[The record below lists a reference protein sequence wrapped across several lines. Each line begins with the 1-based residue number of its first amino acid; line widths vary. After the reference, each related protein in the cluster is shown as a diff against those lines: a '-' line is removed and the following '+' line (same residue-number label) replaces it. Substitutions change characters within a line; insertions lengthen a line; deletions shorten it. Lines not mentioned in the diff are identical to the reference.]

1 MAKNTGT
8 AKQMQTPNHGYF
20 TPSMEDKENSKESE
34 ELFYSVKSNYNLR
47 NTPVRVFYQQG
58 LTPMKGITV
67 SSKKRR
73 KNKKQIKNAFEMTE
87 LNEALPCSVE
97 PFQEENAQVDEQVDE
112 DDEDDEAIEENQEL
126 VETIE
131 VQEEFVEEKDTIE
144 NDEFV
149 IEMEFQE
156 DTEQQFQE
164 NTEQQFQ
171 DGYEKH
177 ERTIV
182 NEIDQQTN
190 QLKDSDT
197 TLNVAQ
203 SISLMNIS
211 DCHISLISE
220 DDISS
225 NLEDNVFSEDENDEN
240 KQVNVEE
247 KLDDKVKKS
256 VGFSI
261 NSPLDSSVKKN
272 RLSFIVYSPAP
283 NKQNN
288 ETSAKK
294 TVVRSNIKV
303 QSSCKKIQSKITSSA
318 KKATPRRSSR
328 STVNAC
334 KTPMSSSRIAYLCAS
349 SVKKSAVKTTA
360 EMIREYENTFRVYDR
375 SRSLD
380 RATPGQRSRSSS
392 RSSVTVPIT
401 PKLHSIHRN
410 RVSRFGSKTEEE
422 PKFTQFKATP
432 LNRKILQPN
441 YTKGIPKVPSGKKP
455 TRPIGIEFQTDK
467 RLEKRRDQSAG
478 RNEPA
483 KQEFTFKANPMPT
496 FKKPIIKSISAPKLT
511 HPRAFSFDE
520 RNKQA
525 KIKRDLMLEQIK
537 NKDLNIKFRANP
549 MPNFPRVK
557 LPLQLKSVGKN

>member
-1 MAKNTGT
+1 MAKNT
-8 AKQMQTPNHGYF
+8 AIIKQMQTPNQGYF

-34 ELFYSVKSNYNLR
+34 ESFYSVKSNYNLR
-47 NTPVRVFYQQG
+47 NTPVRQFYQQG
-58 LTPMKGITV
+58 LTPMKEITA

-73 KNKKQIKNAFEMTE
+73 KQKKQTKNAFEMTD
-87 LNEALPCSVE
+87 LNEALPCPVE
-97 PFQEENAQVDEQVDE
+97 PIQEEKAQVAEEVDE
-112 DDEDDEAIEENQEL
+112 DEAIEKNQEL
-126 VETIE
+126 VEPIE

-149 IEMEFQE
+149 IEMGSQE
-156 DTEQQFQE
+156 DIEQR
-164 NTEQQFQ
+164 FQ

-177 ERTIV
+177 EQTIV
-182 NEIDQQTN
+182 NEIDEQIN
-190 QLKDSDT
+190 EFKDPLKDPDT

-211 DCHISLISE
+211 DCHFSLISE
-220 DDISS
+220 DDTSS
-225 NLEDNVFSEDENDEN
+225 NLDDNVFSEDENDEN
-240 KQVNVEE
+240 KQRNVEE

-261 NSPLDSSVKKN
+261 NSPIDNSVKKN

-283 NKQNN
+283 NKQNGN
-288 ETSAKK
+288 ESSAKK

-318 KKATPRRSSR
+318 KKSTPRRSLKP
-328 STVNAC
+328 TVNAC
-334 KTPMSSSRIAYLCAS
+334 KTPMSSSKLAHLCAS
-349 SVKKSAVKTTA
+349 SIKKSAVKTTA

-380 RATPGQRSRSSS
+380 RAAPGQRSRSSS
-392 RSSVTVPIT
+392 RSSVTVPVT

-422 PKFTQFKATP
+422 PVFTQFKATP

-455 TRPIGIEFQTDK
+455 TKPIGIEFQTDK

-483 KQEFTFKANPMPT
+483 KQEIAFKANPMPI

-520 RNKQA
+520 RDKQS

-549 MPNFPRVK
+549 MPNFPKVK
-557 LPLQLKSVGKN
+557 LPLQLKSVAKN

>member
-8 AKQMQTPNHGYF
+8 TKQMQTPNQGYF

-34 ELFYSVKSNYNLR
+34 ESFYSVKSNYNLR

-87 LNEALPCSVE
+87 LNEALPCPVE
-97 PFQEENAQVDEQVDE
+97 PFQEENAQIAEQV
-112 DDEDDEAIEENQEL
+112 DEDDEAIEENQEL
-126 VETIE
+126 VEPIE

-156 DTEQQFQE
+156 DI
-164 NTEQQFQ
+164 EQQFQ

-182 NEIDQQTN
+182 NEIDEQTN
-190 QLKDSDT
+190 QLKDPDT
-197 TLNVAQ
+197 TLNVVQ

-240 KQVNVEE
+240 KQGNVEE

-261 NSPLDSSVKKN
+261 NSPIDSSVKKN

-283 NKQNN
+283 NKQNDN
-288 ETSAKK
+288 ETAKK

-318 KKATPRRSSR
+318 KKTTPRRSLR

-380 RATPGQRSRSSS
+380 RAAPGQRSRSSS

-467 RLEKRRDQSAG
+467 RLEKRRDQSVG

-483 KQEFTFKANPMPT
+483 KQEFAFKANPMPT

-537 NKDLNIKFRANP
+537 NKDLNIMFRANP
-549 MPNFPRVK
+549 MPNFPKVK
-557 LPLQLKSVGKN
+557 LPLQLKNVGKN